1 MAKIYGFNIV
11 LMPYNVFHLS
21 DLLDWFATLK
31 NMNYEFETFYELS
44 EGYNTE
50 MSSVLPNHMK
60 SAIKSLQDWSQ
71 KNNYDISDILSLL
84 DSVKFDEKA
93 FDYFKEYNNKL
104 DGIRKTS
111 FVNLDKRFVEYVVQ
125 HEKNT

>member
-1 MAKIYGFNIV
+1 
-11 LMPYNVFHLS
+11 
-21 DLLDWFATLK
+21 
-31 NMNYEFETFYELS
+31 
-44 EGYNTE
+44 
-50 MSSVLPNHMK
+50 VLPNHMK

-111 FVNLDKRFVEYVVQ
+111 FVNLDKRFVEYVV
-125 HEKNT
+125 